1 MRLAATYRMILFLAV
16 ALIVSEPA
24 TKSFDATTFT
34 VPAGFEYWE
43 NPDHVNFRRIDPA
56 NWLLFAVY
64 QSRPANAAPA
74 AEFKA
79 DWNDLLRASGV
90 AAPAAVMRRVGA
102 GVDAQTGSA
111 MTPEGYVQLIDIN
124 AGGRIISI
132 MVESGNAEGL
142 TTYRA
147 TIERF
152 LASIVIKQGSP
163 AAQSTSA
170 PTPAPAELSG
180 AIHTS
185 DLVGVWNCG
194 STPRTTY
201 ELLASGEYANAM
213 SHFFAT
219 EYTLKSDGTFT
230 SRYMATHPLIKFKS
244 LGTWGIEEG
253 LIVLREAK
261 GMKQFQIVTFGPQ
274 PDGRV
279 ELSLVK
285 PGAVINEYTH
295 TEDWYRAG
303 AGTPE

>member
-1 MRLAATYRMILFLAV
+1 MILFLAA
-16 ALIVSEPA
+16 ALLVSEPA

-56 NWLLFAVY
+56 NWLLFAIY
-64 QSRPANAAPA
+64 QSRPSSAAPA
-74 AEFKA
+74 AEFNA

-90 AAPAAVMRRVGA
+90 AAPIATMRRVGA
-102 GVDAQTGSA
+102 GVAAQAGSA
-111 MTPEGYVQLIDIN
+111 MTPEGYVQLIDIS

-132 MVESGNAEGL
+132 IVESGNAEGL
-142 TTYRA
+142 TTYRE

-152 LASIVIKQGSP
+152 LTSIVIKPSSSV
-163 AAQSTSA
+163 AQSANT
-170 PTPAPAELSG
+170 PKPAPADSPG
-180 AIHTS
+180 AIHAS

-194 STPRTTY
+194 STPHTTY
-201 ELLASGEYANAM
+201 ELLASGEYANAT

-230 SRYMATHPLIKFKS
+230 SRYMATNPLYKFKS
-244 LGTWGIEEG
+244 QGTWGIEEG

-303 AGTPE
+303 AGESRGK